1 MKKKLTPTEAK
12 NLQKAW
18 NESENGLNM
27 TKKIASDNRK
37 HIYYS
42 PLFEDQQ
49 EKQQNLF

>member
-12 NLQKAW
+12 NLTKAW

-27 TKKIASDNRK
+27 KKVSRDTQK
-37 HIYYS
+37 PIYYT

-49 EKQQNLF
+49 DKQVNLF